1 MKAIDLYSGI
11 GGWALGL
18 ELNGI
23 KVINSYEWW
32 DQAVDTANKN
42 LGKKEKIQDIRQM
55 DFSELKGKKIDIVVG
70 SPPCTQFS
78 YSNRGG
84 SGDIDDGIK
93 DLYQFF
99 KCVEVVKPKFWAMEN
114 VPRVAKVLESQI
126 VRGGQLYKFR
136 KILNQGEIKVID
148 MSEFGIPQKRKRCI
162 AGNFDFNLL
171 DSYKER
177 CREMTLEKVLSSLDS
192 SNVKDPNFNI
202 RSKKVT
208 ELKKEESLNREE
220 ERINRNMKRNHP
232 VYNQMSFPEDESK
245 PARTITAT
253 CTRVSR
259 ESLVVK
265 DKTKFRRYCEY

>member
-23 KVINSYEWW
+23 KVISSYEWW

-162 AGNFDFNLL
+162 AGNFDFKLL
-171 DSYKER
+171 DSYKES
-177 CREMTLEKVLSSLDS
+177 CHEMALGKVLSSLDS
-192 SNVKDPNFNI
+192 SNVIDPNFNI